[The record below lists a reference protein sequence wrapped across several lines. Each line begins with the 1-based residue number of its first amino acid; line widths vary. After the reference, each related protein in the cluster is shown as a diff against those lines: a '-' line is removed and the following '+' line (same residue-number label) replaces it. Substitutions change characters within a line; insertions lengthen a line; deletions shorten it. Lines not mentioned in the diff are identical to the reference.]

1 MIVINV
7 YVPNV
12 RAHCSR
18 KQMITFLKEDMNFNI
33 IGPIFLKGEI
43 NTLKKISKEA
53 VNLIRTLD
61 QMDLKYIIT
70 KLQNIH
76 SINQKWKNFKD
87 RAQKKSQQIPK
98 N

>member
-43 NTLKKISKEA
+43 NTLKKL
-53 VNLIRTLD
+53 V
-61 QMDLKYIIT
+61 
-70 KLQNIH
+70 
-76 SINQKWKNFKD
+76 
-87 RAQKKSQQIPK
+87 KKQ
-98 N
+98 